1 MLRYCH
7 DISNIKQYDDNTVIL
22 YLYFPAAVAFRN
34 KSEAS
39 MQCACENT
47 HTHWASKLAKF
58 FFPAAGA
65 HCRGGLVHIHS
76 VHSP

>member
-47 HTHWASKLAKF
+47 HTH
-58 FFPAAGA
+58 
-65 HCRGGLVHIHS
+65 
-76 VHSP
+76 